1 MQTTGNLHKIW
12 QYTAA
17 FAVCLVAEGIFGS
30 WKWLF
35 FIIIMAIILL
45 QDSDGI
51 PRRGKTTAS
60 YLSYVP
66 HDFYPYSSLYQT
78 PWASCAICQTIPS
91 SRCALC
97 QIPPSTS
104 VLVRLNH
111 ISIILIAPI
120 LSFAMQRCDFFPPS
134 LIFNTFSVFL
144 FIFKQITGCPMLDTP
159 AISCSL
165 GGTWQQ
171 TFPCSTTAEK
181 NAYFHG
187 PHSKQQDVHVMHWHA
202 RVLQSARCSF

>member
-1 MQTTGNLHKIW
+1 
-12 QYTAA
+12 
-17 FAVCLVAEGIFGS
+17 
-30 WKWLF
+30 
-35 FIIIMAIILL
+35 MAI
-45 QDSDGI
+45 
-51 PRRGKTTAS
+51 
-60 YLSYVP
+60 YC
-66 HDFYPYSSLYQT
+66 SLC
-78 PWASCAICQTIPS
+78 SMFS
-91 SRCALC
+91 SRRNIWKLEMTLFYYNNGNHFTSGFRWHTEERQDYCFLSFLCAPRLLPLLISVPDPLGKLCYMPNHTFLRCAMC

-187 PHSKQQDVHVMHWHA
+187 PHSKQQDVHVMH
-202 RVLQSARCSF
+202 

>member
-1 MQTTGNLHKIW
+1 
-12 QYTAA
+12 
-17 FAVCLVAEGIFGS
+17 
-30 WKWLF
+30 
-35 FIIIMAIILL
+35 MAIILL
-45 QDSDGI
+45 QDSDDI

-91 SRCALC
+91 FRCAMC

-187 PHSKQQDVHVMHWHA
+187 PHSKQQDVHVMH
-202 RVLQSARCSF
+202 